1 MQCPKPSPEHG
12 EAMIPK
18 DFLIHLARRAGISD
32 NELEVLSRAIAGEP
46 LAAIARD
53 LDIRKDALQKRLG
66 EVYKKFDIAG
76 SGPGKLA
83 KLQQF
88 LVAEYQSQVAAKPAV
103 PRGDAPDADRFF
115 DRTAELDALEGWL
128 MADPAPVVMLWGAG
142 GIGKTAL
149 AARTVR
155 QIAPHFDRVIW
166 RSLRQTPTWED
177 LFPIRDRALLVVDDL
192 ETLSPSEIGDN
203 WGRHLRVLAD
213 SGTATLLIGWELPP
227 GLISLIEGK
236 APLQT
241 LELNGLPDS
250 EAEKLL
256 LANGKLTPVDA
267 HFRTELIHL
276 YGGNP
281 RLLKLISTQ
290 FFDRFLETPLQLI
303 QQTTLNVE
311 KIIRQYRDDWGDLE
325 PQLLCWL
332 ALHNRPV
339 TREELTE
346 NLMVAEDAIALTSI
360 LESLEARSL
369 VRVVA
374 GDRFILSSA
383 VRRVISHHLLAKYLN
398 QLGYQH
404 YLDGEF
410 QSARSALTDAVR
422 YNPNLAPAHY
432 NLGSTDERLQQFASA
447 RNHYEIAAEGEGR
460 AAHAAVSNLARLA
473 LLDGDAEAAIASIQK
488 ILDRVSDPGVKVALN
503 KNLGWAYFLKNDPDR
518 AERHLRNALDISHKN
533 SAVFY
538 LLAQVL
544 ELQGERQQALTFWEG
559 GLAADDRDRAP
570 SATPWRQPEL
580 EGWRAIARQRV
591 NAGTPQKA

>member
-1 MQCPKPSPEHG
+1 
-12 EAMIPK
+12 MIPR

-103 PRGDAPDADRFF
+103 PRGEAPEGDRFF
-115 DRTAELDALEGWL
+115 DRTPELDTLKSWL

-155 QIAPHFDRVIW
+155 EIAPHFDRVIW
-166 RSLRQTPTWED
+166 RSLRRTPTWDD
-177 LFPIRDRALLVVDDL
+177 LFPTGDRALLVVDDL
-192 ETLSPSEIGDN
+192 ETLSPSEIGEN
-203 WGRHLRVLAD
+203 WGRHLRALAD
-213 SGTATLLIGWELPP
+213 SGTPTLLIGWEPP
-227 GLISLIEGK
+227 ATLISLIEDR
-236 APLQT
+236 ATLQI

-281 RLLKLISTQ
+281 RLLQLISTR
-290 FFDRFLETPLQLI
+290 FFNRFLETPLQLI

-311 KIIRQYRDDWGDLE
+311 KIIRQYRDDWNDLE

-339 TREELTE
+339 AREELTE
-346 NLMVAEDAIALTSI
+346 NLMVAEDAIALTPI

-369 VRVVA
+369 IESVA
-374 GDRFILSSA
+374 GDRFILSPA
-383 VRRVISHHLLAKYLN
+383 VRRLISHHLLAKYLN

-410 QSARSALTDAVR
+410 QSARSALTDAIR

-447 RNHYEIAAEGEGR
+447 RNHYEIAAKGGGR

-473 LLDGDAEAAIASIQK
+473 LLEGDAEAAIASIQK
-488 ILDRVSDPGVKVALN
+488 ISDRVSDPDVKVALQ
-503 KNLGWAYFLKNDPDR
+503 KNLGWAYFLKNDPDQ
-518 AERHLRNALDISHKN
+518 AEQHLRNALDIGNKN

-544 ELQGERQQALTFWEG
+544 EVKGERQQALPFWES
-559 GLAADDRDRAP
+559 GLAADDRDRA
-570 SATPWRQPEL
+570 SSTTPWRQPEL

>member
-1 MQCPKPSPEHG
+1 VDGDTVSFRQISPRRLDAQTVTRIRPG
-12 EAMIPK
+12 EDKFDNPIGIGAPNWISLTRIKSQRINNLDNIGRTANFFGKFFENIVAMMVAGQTDLLSFRIGVILGNTGQNRR
-18 DFLIHLARRAGISD
+18 FL
-32 NELEVLSRAIAGEP
+32 
-46 LAAIARD
+46 
-53 LDIRKDALQKRLG
+53 LG
-66 EVYKKFDIAG
+66 E
-76 SGPGKLA
+76 
-83 KLQQF
+83 
-88 LVAEYQSQVAAKPAV
+88 
-103 PRGDAPDADRFF
+103 
-115 DRTAELDALEGWL
+115 
-128 MADPAPVVMLWGAG
+128 
-142 GIGKTAL
+142 
-149 AARTVR
+149 
-155 QIAPHFDRVIW
+155 
-166 RSLRQTPTWED
+166 
-177 LFPIRDRALLVVDDL
+177 
-192 ETLSPSEIGDN
+192 
-203 WGRHLRVLAD
+203 
-213 SGTATLLIGWELPP
+213 
-227 GLISLIEGK
+227 
-236 APLQT
+236 
-241 LELNGLPDS
+241 
-250 EAEKLL
+250 
-256 LANGKLTPVDA
+256 
-267 HFRTELIHL
+267 
-276 YGGNP
+276 
-281 RLLKLISTQ
+281 
-290 FFDRFLETPLQLI
+290 
-303 QQTTLNVE
+303 
-311 KIIRQYRDDWGDLE
+311 
-325 PQLLCWL
+325 
-332 ALHNRPV
+332 
-339 TREELTE
+339 
-346 NLMVAEDAIALTSI
+346 
-360 LESLEARSL
+360 LEARSL

-432 NLGSTDERLQQFASA
+432 NLGSTDECLQQFASA

>member
-1 MQCPKPSPEHG
+1 
-12 EAMIPK
+12 MIPR

-103 PRGDAPDADRFF
+103 PRGEAPEGDRFF
-115 DRTAELDALEGWL
+115 DRTPELDTLKSWL

-155 QIAPHFDRVIW
+155 EIAPHFDRVIW
-166 RSLRQTPTWED
+166 RSLRRTPTWDD
-177 LFPIRDRALLVVDDL
+177 LFPTGDRALLVVDDL
-192 ETLSPSEIGDN
+192 ETLSPSEIGEN
-203 WGRHLRVLAD
+203 WGRHLQARAD
-213 SGTATLLIGWELPP
+213 SGTPTLLIGWEPP
-227 GLISLIEGK
+227 AALISLIEDQ
-236 APLQT
+236 ATLQM

-250 EAEKLL
+250 EAEKL

-281 RLLKLISTQ
+281 RLLQLISTQ
-290 FFDRFLETPLQLI
+290 FFNRFLETPLQLI

-311 KIIRQYRDDWGDLE
+311 KIIRQYRDDWNDLE

-339 TREELTE
+339 AREELTE
-346 NLMVAEDAIALTSI
+346 NLMVTEDAIALTPI

-369 VRVVA
+369 IESVA
-374 GDRFILSSA
+374 GDRFILSPA
-383 VRRVISHHLLAKYLN
+383 VRRLISHHLLAKYLN

-410 QSARSALTDAVR
+410 QSARSALTDAIR

-447 RNHYEIAAEGEGR
+447 RNHYEIAAKGGGR

-473 LLDGDAEAAIASIQK
+473 LLEGDAEAAIASIQK
-488 ILDRVSDPGVKVALN
+488 ISDRVSDPDVKVALQ

-518 AERHLRNALDISHKN
+518 AEQHLRNTLDIGNKN

-544 ELQGERQQALTFWEG
+544 EVKGERQQALPFWES
-559 GLAADDRDRAP
+559 GLAADDRDRA
-570 SATPWRQPEL
+570 SSTTPWRQPEL